1 MPSIQAL
8 DSCLCLLKRADLS
21 LVMLMHVDDLLFVGS
36 RNFIRLEVA
45 PTLLEKYKVSL
56 EILQKPGDELEFLK
70 RVSFHIRRTLRSC
83 LNWWESRRFGDPKHV
98 PGHGMVNDLDETE
111 ELDADKATKFRSGVG
126 ILLFLAHDLIE
137 CQFVIR
143 GLARYMSKPTE
154 RAWDILKYLVQYLL
168 GRVEYGLLMKLA
180 ENDTS
185 NDVDLLVYSDSDW
198 AGHKGPRKSASSCFV
213 KVDGVLLH
221 SSSRRQCIIAL
232 SSGQAECYPS
242 VSSSC
247 DGIYLSRCL
256 SLCSGLEVKIQ
267 IKLLIDSSSARQIL
281 LRSGVGR
288 IRHLSVKVLWL
299 QQKVESKEVDV
310 SAVGTTDNIA
320 DLGTKRLNCNTAR
333 YLMHLCGVFD
343 GSELV
348 GKAEFEHMQ
357 RKRMV
362 NRIAC
367 NQNLL
372 QVNQST
378 LQLTLMM
385 QLPQVI
391 DGVPNLQFSSTNFLS
406 LQLFVFG
413 AMDSMVILVI
423 AAPVMAAYYR
433 FLWKSAIADNDRWL
447 EISEKLAS
455 RQHQRAMEGLRED
468 HWLLG
473 EGLIWMR
480 QQINPK

>member
-1 MPSIQAL
+1 MP
-8 DSCLCLLKRADLS
+8 
-21 LVMLMHVDDLLFVGS
+21 
-36 RNFIRLEVA
+36 
-45 PTLLEKYKVSL
+45 
-56 EILQKPGDELEFLK
+56 
-70 RVSFHIRRTLRSC
+70 
-83 LNWWESRRFGDPKHV
+83 
-98 PGHGMVNDLDETE
+98 
-111 ELDADKATKFRSGVG
+111 
-126 ILLFLAHDLIE
+126 
-137 CQFVIR
+137 
-143 GLARYMSKPTE
+143 
-154 RAWDILKYLVQYLL
+154 
-168 GRVEYGLLMKLA
+168 
-180 ENDTS
+180 
-185 NDVDLLVYSDSDW
+185 
-198 AGHKGPRKSASSCFV
+198 
-213 KVDGVLLH
+213 
-221 SSSRRQCIIAL
+221 
-232 SSGQAECYPS
+232 
-242 VSSSC
+242 
-247 DGIYLSRCL
+247 
-256 SLCSGLEVKIQ
+256 
-267 IKLLIDSSSARQIL
+267 
-281 LRSGVGR
+281 
-288 IRHLSVKVLWL
+288 
-299 QQKVESKEVDV
+299 
-310 SAVGTTDNIA
+310 
-320 DLGTKRLNCNTAR
+320 
-333 YLMHLCGVFD
+333 LCGDFD

-372 QVNQST
+372 QVNQRI

-391 DGVPNLQFSSTNFLS
+391 DGVPNLQFSSANALS

-480 QQINPK
+480 QQVNPM